1 MPSTGDIR
9 KSRKLR
15 LWSRARSIM
24 ADLRHFRRKACV
36 DWLDVRLRTS
46 RPTQFQHVQS
56 ALEAAGAGKLYVLA
70 IDDGPGGVA
79 DTFVVRATDRLA
91 NSYAALRKVLAEFS
105 ARYPLAHEPE
115 IVAIEVACDFWHTGE
130 VERDVSTIAMTYRLQ
145 SSLLTDGDSPRQF
158 DPAKGSRGENRYMDV
173 AGARLDPHLNYRVG
187 NERIRNRPADDVVWQ
202 CYWKRTDNKQ
212 PLPPNE
218 WRARVEVRLQ
228 GDALKSTGLV
238 KLADLDGFKFTNLAP
253 FFRFRTPIDPETQAK
268 GDQFKLTAITIN
280 RRLKDATPARGLH
293 SFRSL
298 GRRDRWQ
305 KLRRESSHLQADNE
319 LQDAIKGALRRL
331 KV

>member
-1 MPSTGDIR
+1 
-9 KSRKLR
+9 
-15 LWSRARSIM
+15 M

-91 NSYAALRKVLAEFS
+91 NNYAALRKVLAEFS
-105 ARYPLAHEPE
+105 ARYPLTHEPE
-115 IVAIEVACDFWHTGE
+115 IVAIEVACDFLHTGE
-130 VERDVSTIAMTYRLQ
+130 VERDAATIEMTYRLQ

-158 DPAKGSRGENRYMDV
+158 DPQVWDNRYMDV
-173 AGARLDPHLNYRVG
+173 AGARLDPLLNYREG
-187 NERIRNRPADDVVWQ
+187 NKEDDVSWQ
-202 CYWKRTDNKQ
+202 CYWKRTDNNKQ
-212 PLPPNE
+212 PLPPTQ
-218 WRARVEVRLQ
+218 WRARVEVTLK
-228 GDALKSTGLV
+228 GDALRDVGLV
-238 KLADLDGFKFTNLAP
+238 KLADLDGYKFTDFVR
-253 FFRFRTPIDPETQAK
+253 FFRFRTPITPEAQAK
-268 GDQFKLTAITIN
+268 GDRFKLAAITMN
-280 RRLKDATPARGLH
+280 RRLNDATPERGLH

-298 GRRDRWQ
+298 GRRDKKQRP
-305 KLRRESSHLQADNE
+305 RSESSHLQADNE
-319 LQDAIKGALRRL
+319 LQGAVKDALRRL